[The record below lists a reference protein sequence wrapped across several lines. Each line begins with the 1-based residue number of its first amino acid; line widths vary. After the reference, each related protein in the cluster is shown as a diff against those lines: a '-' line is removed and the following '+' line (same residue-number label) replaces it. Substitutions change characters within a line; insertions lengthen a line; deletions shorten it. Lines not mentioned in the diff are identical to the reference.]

1 MSAKRTGVA
10 IAFALAAV
18 LGLIAVTVLDGAA
31 AAAAAF
37 GSMLVFI
44 LACIGALR
52 RQDAATR
59 READRVGLAGWF
71 GGWF

>member
-1 MSAKRTGVA
+1 MSLKRHRVR

-18 LGLIAVTVLDGAA
+18 LAVLAFALDGAA
-31 AAAAAF
+31 AAAAAL
-37 GSMLVFI
+37 GAMLVFI
-44 LACIGALR
+44 FACMGALS

-59 READRVGLAGWF
+59 RDADRTGAAGWF